1 MHHLGLGIREVPSA
15 CMEKTSEGRRGP
27 HHSPMKV
34 GGPYQYPAHL
44 VAAHPTHTDQLG
56 TGCMDGSTS
65 EAFLRSDNPKVQ
77 PELRKVVLWYGVPW

>member
-1 MHHLGLGIREVPSA
+1 MHHLGLGIREVPFRKRG
-15 CMEKTSEGRRGP
+15 KTW
-27 HHSPMKV
+27 SPSLAN

-56 TGCMDGSTS
+56 TS